1 MSYLDSPRVLI
12 TSLNGMRGSHIKTL
26 TKENNLG
33 YAKEYIE
40 SMWLMPRQELVS
52 DFVVTTGKGATVREF
67 CDAAFSYIGLNWK
80 EFVETDSKYRH
91 PTKANALIGGA
102 AKAKRYFGWE
112 AKTFWKPP
120 AELMV
125 EFDFK
130 QI

>member
-1 MSYLDSPRVLI
+1 MSYLDNPRVLI
-12 TSLNGMRGSHIKTL
+12 KGLNGMRGSHIKTL

-33 YAKEYIE
+33 YTKEYIE
-40 SMWLMPRQELVS
+40 SIWLMPRQELVA
-52 DFVVTTGKGATVREF
+52 DFVVATGEGATVREF
-67 CDAAFSYIGLNWK
+67 CDAAFSCIGLNWE

-91 PTKANALIGGA
+91 PTKVDTLIGGA
-102 AKAKRYFGWE
+102 AKAKRYLGWE

-125 EFDFK
+125 QFDFK